1 MQGLGRHI
9 LAEFH
14 GVSQEKLDDVDW
26 LEKRV
31 LIAVDESKATY
42 LHHYMHKFSPQGVS
56 GVVVVAESH
65 LAFHTWPEYGYMAL
79 DYFTCGDN
87 VDPQVAIDFLQEHL
101 NPELVETTT
110 KIRGEPYKNPLGS

>member
-1 MQGLGRHI
+1 MKGLGRHI

-14 GVSQEKLDDVDW
+14 GVSKEKLDDVDW
-26 LEKRV
+26 LEKRI
-31 LIAVDESKATY
+31 LIAVEESNATY

-79 DYFTCGDN
+79 DYFTCGDR
-87 VDPQVAIDFLQEHL
+87 VDPQVAIDFLQEQL
-101 NPELVETTT
+101 SPELVEAST
-110 KIRGEPYKNPLGS
+110 KIRGEPYIHLSGG